1 MSALRE
7 DRGGPGVSYFQGVV
21 GMYLTNRSI
30 IYTDRDREVVSK
42 APQGSVLGPLL
53 WDLAYDEV
61 MPLDSALTCYPEM
74 ACVASIRGLG
84 LQLSLEK
91 TDHGASPAEYRLI
104 LGWGF

>member
-30 IYTDRDREVVSK
+30 IYTNRGREVVSK
-42 APQGSVLGPLL
+42 VPQGSVLGPLF

-61 MPLDSALTCYPEM
+61 LQTPMPLDSALTCYPEM
-74 ACVASIRGLG
+74 ACVASIRGLR
-84 LQLSLEK
+84 LELSLEK
-91 TDHGASPAEYRLI
+91 TDHGASPAE
-104 LGWGF
+104 